1 MRIMM
6 TQDQAVAQFR
16 AFESLAKSAIKDRS
30 VVEAKGDAPGAIS
43 DIRPKSTFDFIG
55 HIARS
60 ETSKSTNETVRNI
73 FKTTIIKMFGG
84 TDDND
89 LSCLP
94 DSIRDALKFDDYGKG
109 KPLSARRIR
118 AVMTAVDQVV
128 SERAESVEKKLAAQ
142 GVTVDDDVKGR
153 IMTAVATCHD
163 DEDAFAVLLENP
175 RDILFDDSRIYGN
188 TLRSNTE
195 VAQLVKGK
203 DLPDDV
209 LLRIGTGGD
218 QRLSEVTQPY
228 LEFKAVM
235 PLSTSLLTSMVTA
248 VKQLKPADLA
258 DFALLKPG
266 ATAQDIQKA
275 AITLDKLLAATIRQT
290 SSRYLKTDGEA
301 QAGYLLLLSSLT
313 LARAFPDKASLR
325 GAQTAL
331 ESVDARKLKRKCLDS
346 KEDFAKIAHDM
357 QGTPTERTMR
367 SYELAWN
374 RHMEMLDQLK
384 FAVDK
389 TCDGSDSRFQP
400 IEPAIHP
407 IEDGE
412 LDSAIA
418 RRVGEDATRMRA
430 ATDHQ

>member
-6 TQDQAVAQFR
+6 TQDQVVAQFR

-142 GVTVDDDVKGR
+142 GITVDDDVKGR

-163 DEDAFAVLLENP
+163 DEDVFAALLQNP
-175 RDILFDDSRIYGN
+175 KGILFGTQIYAN
-188 TLRSNTE
+188 SLRSNSE
-195 VAQLVKGK
+195 VAQRVK
-203 DLPDDV
+203 DLADEV
-209 LLRIGTGGD
+209 LVRLGTGGD
-218 QRLSEVTQPY
+218 QRLSEVTRPY
-228 LEFKAVM
+228 LDFKDVM
-235 PLSTSLLTSMVTA
+235 PLSKPLLASMVTA

-266 ATAQDIQKA
+266 VTAQDIQKV

-290 SSRYLKTDGEA
+290 SSRYVKTDGEA
-301 QAGYLLLLSSLT
+301 QTGYLLLLSSLM

-325 GAQTAL
+325 SAQAALASGAA
-331 ESVDARKLKRKCLDS
+331 SKLKRKCLDS
-346 KEDFAKIAHDM
+346 KKTYADLAQTM
-357 QGTPTERTMR
+357 RGTPGERTMTVF
-367 SYELAWN
+367 EKAWN

-389 TCDGSDSRFQP
+389 TCDGSDSQFQP
-400 IEPAIHP
+400 IEPSLHP
-407 IEDGE
+407 VGENE
-412 LDSAIA
+412 LDHTIA
-418 RRVGEDATRMRA
+418 GRVGEDVTQMLVDL
-430 ATDHQ
+430 DHH

>member
-16 AFESLAKSAIKDRS
+16 TFESLAKSAIKDRS

-128 SERAESVEKKLAAQ
+128 SERAESVENKLAAQ

-163 DEDAFAVLLENP
+163 DEDAFAALLQNP
-175 RDILFDDSRIYGN
+175 KDILFGTSVFGSS
-188 TLRSNTE
+188 LRSNSE
-195 VAQLVKGK
+195 VAQRVK
-203 DLPDDV
+203 DLADEV
-209 LLRIGTGGD
+209 LVHLGTGGD
-218 QRLSEVTQPY
+218 QRLSEVTRPY
-228 LEFKAVM
+228 LDFKDVM
-235 PLSTSLLTSMVTA
+235 PLSKPLLASMVTA

-266 ATAQDIQKA
+266 VTAQDIQKV

-290 SSRYLKTDGEA
+290 SSRYVKTDGEA
-301 QAGYLLLLSSLT
+301 QTGYLLLLSSLM

-325 GAQTAL
+325 SAQAALASGAA
-331 ESVDARKLKRKCLDS
+331 SKLKRKCLDS
-346 KEDFAKIAHDM
+346 KKTYADLAQTM
-357 QGTPTERTMR
+357 RGTPGERTMTVF
-367 SYELAWN
+367 EKAWN

-389 TCDGSDSRFQP
+389 TCDGSDSQFQP
-400 IEPAIHP
+400 IEPSLHP
-407 IEDGE
+407 VGENE
-412 LDSAIA
+412 LDHTIA
-418 RRVGEDATRMRA
+418 GRVGEDVTQMLVDL
-430 ATDHQ
+430 DHH